1 MLTLSPAVRVLACPL
16 CRFLTEASSSRSS
29 AGREDGTSRVWQV
42 LAHAP
47 YLVPFADRARLFQL
61 MVGKEREVS
70 GGTRR
75 RGGWLGGAHKTK
87 AEGCICRRAAA

>member
-1 MLTLSPAVRVLACPL
+1 MNYPLPSHLAG

-47 YLVPFADRARLFQL
+47 YLVPFADRARLFQV
-61 MVGKEREVS
+61 MVGKEREV
-70 GGTRR
+70 
-75 RGGWLGGAHKTK
+75 
-87 AEGCICRRAAA
+87 RAPEEV